1 MERKNRI
8 PITRLSRY
16 YDDIDYGFDLDAA
29 EEIINDD
36 AGFTVVLYR
45 IDRNHRS
52 EEHTSELQSL

>member
-29 EEIINDD
+29 EEKSSDVDNDLMLHLKITENEKKT
-36 AGFTVVLYR
+36 FKRRFL
-45 IDRNHRS
+45 
-52 EEHTSELQSL
+52 